1 MSAESIVEIYR
12 TQERRDE
19 HFFVSAV
26 TISYF
31 GRTAFIQGLS
41 GTFTIKCW
49 REVTEYLMSKD
60 IDQVQYYR
68 HGFLRTIYR

>member
-1 MSAESIVEIYR
+1 MAAEVIVEIYR
-12 TQERRDE
+12 TQEIRE
-19 HFFVSAV
+19 QHYFVAAV

-49 REVTEYLMSKD
+49 REITEYLMSKD

-68 HGFLRTIYR
+68 HGNLRTIYR